1 MNGQAQTWRQVLQQ
15 RGQHSLIGRQ
25 HEYEVFR
32 LNFIY
37 QVPEYLIFAIS
48 GPDGVGKT
56 SLLTQYQAIAQ
67 EHGAITTL
75 VNVAQLTAV
84 PEQTILQILNELAR
98 QLTQASTQVTTFDER
113 RRQYLD
119 TLQMI
124 TADTAKPAGVFDFI
138 KGLAQPETTA
148 AWDAYL
154 YEKSLPPDQ
163 IMLLKNPVEVL
174 TRALIKDLTAW
185 ATIRRIVL
193 CFDNWELLEPQI
205 GDWLRAILA
214 PGELNTNIWLITA
227 GAEPPDDAWAPFRP
241 LIAPLPLQP
250 FTTEETHSYLSACGQ
265 SDPARQSHIWNHS
278 RGLPLWVSLLAS
290 ARGPHIE
297 GLALNPADRY
307 LKWLTE
313 PWQRETVLRCAA
325 ARYLNADIVQTLT
338 DNPEAFAWL
347 RQTPLLN
354 EWDAGWRYPPILQTQ
369 MRELAYQQS
378 PATLATAHT
387 ILRDYYA
394 QRIAAHGDTPR
405 YRDPEWQEPQLEHL
419 DLSTVLGRDEIRWVI
434 NGGESKQG
442 SGHVPRPFH
451 IDWARSLLAQCR
463 DNDAAF
469 FLKQLGSRVRCRS
482 SMDFPVG
489 TALRCP
495 GHEADPSEEYAPI
508 LRDSKG
514 GDPSEWPIDLRVQE
528 LPR

>member
-405 YRDPEWQEPQLEHL
+405 YRDPEWQQPQLEHL
-419 DLSTVLGRDEIRWVI
+419 YYGLML
-434 NGGESKQG
+434 
-442 SGHVPRPFH
+442 
-451 IDWARSLLAQCR
+451 
-463 DNDAAF
+463 NDRKA
-469 FLKQLGSRVRCRS
+469 
-482 SMDFPVG
+482 
-489 TALRCP
+489 
-495 GHEADPSEEYAPI
+495 
-508 LRDSKG
+508 
-514 GDPSEWPIDLRVQE
+514 
-528 LPR
+528 